1 MKNERYAPPKQS
13 AAGQLFDSLF
23 LLGLVFVALFLP
35 LYLQLASGGK
45 TTLKFAETTWQGMG
59 QNAAM
64 AEAWEKLG
72 MTPEQAGDIIASRFD
87 YSFSPIAFAITAVVV
102 IAYFFILVHFS
113 RVEYIDVIRERF
125 GTRRDGQCSPE

>member
-1 MKNERYAPPKQS
+1 MKPEKYVPPKQS
-13 AAGQLFDSLF
+13 AIGQLFDSLF

-45 TTLKFAETTWQGMG
+45 TTIEFAEKTWAGMG
-59 QNAAM
+59 QNATM

-72 MTPEQAGDIIASRFD
+72 MTPEQAGEIIASRFD

-102 IAYFFILVHFS
+102 IAYFYILVHFS
-113 RVEYIDVIRERF
+113 RVEYLDVIRERF
-125 GTRRDGQCSPE
+125 GARRDDQ